1 MFDEVLKYGA
11 YIVDNLVDYK
21 QPVFV
26 YIPPFAE
33 LRGGAWVVVDPTI
46 NIDMM
51 EMYADVNSRGGILEP
66 DGTVEVKFRKVDLLK
81 AMTRLDTQYVFPLW
95 SSPLSAC
102 GTGDHPCAQF
112 CL

>member
-1 MFDEVLKYGA
+1 MFYEILKYGA

-46 NIDMM
+46 NAPMM
-51 EMYADVNSRGGILEP
+51 EMYADAQSRGGILEP
-66 DGTVEVKFRKVDLLK
+66 DGTVEVKFRKNDFIA
-81 AMTRLDTQYVFPLW
+81 AMTRLDPEYV
-95 SSPLSAC
+95 
-102 GTGDHPCAQF
+102 
-112 CL
+112 